1 MATISQARKPL
12 PLWVGLYGWIVE
24 AILFLGIYGNAGD
37 TTTRG
42 WFATGS
48 VAAEL
53 WGVLLIASPELRPLV
68 ERAISA
74 VARWTRKLVGLVWD
88 RISRLFRIRR
98 VHRAAFDAAVNVSG
112 SLEARVIRGH
122 NPPSPDAGIDEKVEY
137 LMREDER
144 LLGLISDL
152 ENQTR
157 DELEELRGAIKGT
170 AQELR
175 EHTATAVREVAET
188 ELRMR
193 LLGVVFVVVGLV
205 LAYAANIA

>member
-1 MATISQARKPL
+1 MTTIVEARRPL
-12 PLWVGLYGWIVE
+12 PLWVGLYGGIVE
-24 AILFLGIYGNAGD
+24 AILFLGIYGNTGD

-42 WFATGS
+42 WLATGA

-68 ERAISA
+68 EGAISGI
-74 VARWTRKLVGLVWD
+74 ARWTRKLAGIVWD
-88 RISRLFRIRR
+88 RISRLFRIRL
-98 VHRAAFDAAVNVSG
+98 HHAAFDAAVRMSE
-112 SLEARVIRGH
+112 SLEAKVMRGR
-122 NPPSPDAGIDEKVEY
+122 NPPSSDAGVEEKVEY

-157 DELEELRGAIKGT
+157 QQFEELRGLIEGT

-175 EHTATAVREVAET
+175 EHTATAVRAVAEA

-193 LLGVVFVVVGLV
+193 LLGVLFVVVGLV
-205 LAYAANIA
+205 LGYAANIA